1 MVFKISSTGKET
13 VLHNFNWTDGALPLT
28 GLIQDGK
35 GNFYGTTYYGGDL
48 NCFNGSYEGCGT
60 VFKLTLDFDG
70 K

>member
-1 MVFKISSTGKET
+1 
-13 VLHNFNWTDGALPLT
+13 
-28 GLIQDGK
+28 LIQDGK